1 MSDINKLDSISKLLD
16 NLQETIEA
24 DLKKGAISKIADTTK
39 EAVKERI
46 TAGLGVSV
54 NNGTEKPFKKLKD
67 STIRR
72 RERLQKKGRLSSK
85 TSPETS
91 NQTESGEM
99 VREIKAIKSGLNIT
113 IKPSASRE
121 DVAQK
126 QEEMGRP
133 SFNLSKKEIDKIEE
147 VVEKTVDS
155 VINKLLKTLK

>member
-1 MSDINKLDSISKLLD
+1 MGDADKLNSITKLLD
-16 NLQETIEA
+16 TLQESIEA
-24 DLKKGAISKIADTTK
+24 DLKKGSINKIADFTK

-46 TAGLGVSV
+46 TSGLGVEK
-54 NNGTEKPFKKLKD
+54 NDGTEKPFKKLKD

-85 TSPETS
+85 TSPDTS

-99 VREIKAIKSGLNIT
+99 VREIKAIKNGLNIT

-133 SFNLSKKEIDKIEE
+133 SFNLSKKEIDKIED
-147 VVEKTVDS
+147 VIEKTVDN
-155 VINKLLKTLK
+155 VISKLLKTLK